1 MKLKN
6 IGEKVQG
13 KLRELAEENKE
24 ITPEEIII
32 DQVIKPT
39 KDEALSAEEI
49 RKKTGRKSCKRIT
62 RFSRHAK
69 DSCARS
75 YEI

>member
-13 KLRELAEENKE
+13 KLRELADENKK

-32 DQVIKPT
+32 DKVINKFRNYRSSEISNYMHKEKAYKET
-39 KDEALSAEEI
+39 KDNDI
-49 RKKTGRKSCKRIT
+49 IP
-62 RFSRHAK
+62 FSFAN
-69 DSCARS
+69 
-75 YEI
+75 ELNQF